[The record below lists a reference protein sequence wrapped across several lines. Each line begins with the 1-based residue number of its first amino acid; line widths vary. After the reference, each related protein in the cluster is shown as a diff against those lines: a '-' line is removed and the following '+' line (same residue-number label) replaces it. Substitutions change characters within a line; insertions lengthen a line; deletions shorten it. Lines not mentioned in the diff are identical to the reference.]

1 MKIKVNGIRAL
12 QFPSRFFPMY
22 DEVDIRKRNGVIEVT
37 PVDENGHFPLSELG
51 RKFDPNRKGIPE
63 DDPLWQLGRN
73 PVRAG
78 ITDGSVN
85 HDKYIYGE

>member
-1 MKIKVNGIRAL
+1 MKIKVTDQGVTIPKSLLPDVR
-12 QFPSRFFPMY
+12 
-22 DEVDIRKRNGVIEVT
+22 EVDIRKRNGVIEVT